1 MGIVPKAVHELLDVL
16 VDERVMDD
24 IVRPLIELLFGRE
37 VMALRHEAVLANPGS
52 YAINPKSS
60 SLTLICRKSIARMV
74 PSAMGTS

>member
-1 MGIVPKAVHELLDVL
+1 MPFSPSMK
-16 VDERVMDD
+16 
-24 IVRPLIELLFGRE
+24 